1 MHEEGRRRVHG
12 TGCRAQPA
20 CTSRGGGAAEAG
32 AGGTACMHEEGRNSS
47 EKAPTRSS
55 TPPLDA
61 KLGLTIPPADTKLH
75 TGMLLY

>member
-1 MHEEGRRRVHG
+1 
-12 TGCRAQPA
+12 
-20 CTSRGGGAAEAG
+20 
-32 AGGTACMHEEGRNSS
+32 MHEEGRNSS